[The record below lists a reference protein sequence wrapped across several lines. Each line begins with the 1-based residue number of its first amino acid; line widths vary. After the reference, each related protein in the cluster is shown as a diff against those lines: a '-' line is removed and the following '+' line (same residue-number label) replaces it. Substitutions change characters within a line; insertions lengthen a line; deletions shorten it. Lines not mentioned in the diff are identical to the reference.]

1 MQFHQKKINT
11 PDSKCT
17 SLYIDVYIH
26 IYIIIYGWYIYIYI
40 YLLITEISMVCYSG
54 KTVVASAPCRGIP
67 SMLPYA
73 HCSDTLIQT
82 EVITVPKDHFL
93 QVLSIM
99 KF

>member
-1 MQFHQKKINT
+1 MCIYIFT
-11 PDSKCT
+11 L
-17 SLYIDVYIH
+17 LYI
-26 IYIIIYGWYIYIYI
+26 GGIYIYI
-40 YLLITEISMVCYSG
+40 HISSNYGKFNNTNSRACYSG

-93 QVLSIM
+93 QVLL
-99 KF
+99 